1 LTRFGLVVMGLWFL
15 AFNVYQ
21 EVHWL
26 PMAQMNDFHYFYAAA
41 QIGVSHGWDRIY
53 DPQLSRVVIAAS
65 CPNSPT
71 EPLLY
76 PPLDAWLALPLIA
89 IPCMAAYVVF
99 ALLGLGL
106 LVGAAL
112 LVGGRDRIERLCLVL
127 SAVGFLPTYT
137 AFAAGQVSPLVALA
151 LVVSWRWLREDRQVA
166 AGLVLTTILLKPQLG
181 LLVPVALLA
190 AGYTRAFR
198 IWTIATL
205 AILLTFVL
213 ALGRGGIEQ
222 WITNELVVYWGSTYE
237 QRWSLTH
244 LLGSNPGLIADL
256 AAVAAMLVIARRSH
270 GHGPEVA
277 LATGAATTFLIAYHL
292 TPPDFVVLLVPV
304 WILAMKRS
312 RVGVAAAVLGWLA
325 AWFAVGLAV
334 PVILFE
340 LAVLGLCA
348 AWAGTSAWFG
358 AQRPE
363 PEESLPSATP
373 RPI

>member
-1 LTRFGLVVMGLWFL
+1 MTRFGLVVMGLWFL

-21 EVHWL
+21 EAHWL

-41 QIGVSHGWDRIY
+41 QIGVSHGWGWIY

-65 CPNSPT
+65 CPNAGT
-71 EPLLY
+71 EPFLY

-89 IPCMAAYVVF
+89 LPCMVAYVVF

-127 SAVGFLPTYT
+127 SAVAFLPTYT
-137 AFAAGQVSPLVALA
+137 AFAAGQVSPLVTLA
-151 LVVSWRWLREDRQVA
+151 LVLAWRWLRRDRQVA

-181 LLVPVALLA
+181 LLIPVALLA

-198 IWTIATL
+198 IWAIATL
-205 AILLTFVL
+205 AILLAFVL

-222 WITNELVVYWGSTYE
+222 WISNELIVYWGSTYE

-244 LLGSNPGLIADL
+244 LLGPNLGLVADL
-256 AAVAAMLVIARRSH
+256 TAVAAMLVVARRSH
-270 GHGPEVA
+270 GRGPQVP
-277 LATGAATTFLIAYHL
+277 LAVGVATTFLIAYHL

-304 WILAMKRS
+304 WILAMERS

-340 LAVLGLCA
+340 CAVLGLCA
-348 AWAGTSAWFG
+348 AWAGRSGWTG
-358 AQRPE
+358 DERLE
-363 PEESLPSATP
+363 PVESLPGA
-373 RPI
+373 RF